1 LEPPK
6 RNKPPKRALDAQGGR
21 DAALRL
27 LSRREHAAA
36 ELQFKLTRRGLS
48 DDEAS
53 DVVGAMA
60 QAGWQ
65 SDERYAEMLARNRM
79 EQGYGPLRIRMELEA
94 AGIDDARIAA
104 ALNELDVDWSARVLE
119 VWRRRF
125 KSPAKAA
132 KDWQQQYRF
141 LASRGF
147 SAEQVRSA
155 LKGPAEPLD

>member
-1 LEPPK
+1 V
-6 RNKPPKRALDAQGGR
+6 LDAQGGR

-94 AGIDDARIAA
+94 AGVDDAGIAT
-104 ALNELDVDWSARVLE
+104 ALSELDVDWSARVLE

-125 KSPAKAA
+125 KVPGNSARE
-132 KDWQQQYRF
+132 WQQQYRF

-155 LKGPAEPLD
+155 LKGSLDLD

>member
-1 LEPPK
+1 M
-6 RNKPPKRALDAQGGR
+6 
-21 DAALRL
+21 
-27 LSRREHAAA
+27 
-36 ELQFKLTRRGLS
+36 RRGLS

-79 EQGYGPLRIRMELEA
+79 EQGYGPLRIRMELET

-104 ALNELDVDWSARVLE
+104 ALSALDVDWSARVLE

-125 KSPAKAA
+125 KAPGRSA

-141 LASRGF
+141 LAGRGF

-155 LKGPAEPLD
+155 LKGSPDLD